1 MRRRHIHDKGRKAV
15 GKYFNTFHMYCENDV
30 IERLKRLQEKLACK
44 ELIFKFDGNKYAI
57 FPMDQFDR
65 KPITDYIFSL
75 EEIENFV
82 ENM

>member
-1 MRRRHIHDKGRKAV
+1 
-15 GKYFNTFHMYCENDV
+15 MYCENDA
-30 IERLKRLQEKLACK
+30 IEHLRRLQEKLAYK
-44 ELIFKFDGNKYAI
+44 GLIFKFDGNKYAI